1 MSKSSSSSSSSSV
14 NSSSLRRRRQGVI
27 PDSSS
32 SPSSRTSPSSR
43 SKSMGS
49 MDIEMFPRRCSRAF
63 INRTKKA
70 SFQEWAKK
78 LKIDISYYDED
89 DKLIWLTKPELCS
102 VIRAQFYLKG
112 NKKPTKK
119 AKPTSPSRKKPRS
132 RGPMKAA
139 HKS

>member
-1 MSKSSSSSSSSSV
+1 MSSTSSSSSPII
-14 NSSSLRRRRQGVI
+14 RKRKA
-27 PDSSS
+27 
-32 SPSSRTSPSSR
+32 SPPTPPSRSSSRTSPSSR

-49 MDIEMFPRRCSRAF
+49 VDIDMFPRRCSRAF
-63 INRTKKA
+63 VNRTKKA
-70 SFQEWAKK
+70 SFQALAKK

-89 DKLIWLTKPELCS
+89 DKLIWLTKPELCYK
-102 VIRAQFYLKG
+102 IKGQFYG
-112 NKKPTKK
+112 TDKKPTKK